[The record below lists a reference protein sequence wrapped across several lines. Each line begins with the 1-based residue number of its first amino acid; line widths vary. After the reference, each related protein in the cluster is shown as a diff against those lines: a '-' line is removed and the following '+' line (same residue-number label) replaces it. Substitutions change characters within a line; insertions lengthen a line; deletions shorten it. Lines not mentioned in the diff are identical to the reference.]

1 MLPAARADARKAT
14 GMKSADYYR
23 HRRRAWNTI
32 LMLCACNWLEGKV
45 AAIECADGLNHS
57 NEVRAFHLWGK
68 ET

>member
-1 MLPAARADARKAT
+1 
-14 GMKSADYYR
+14 MKSADYYR